1 MRRSMIRIPEL
12 VRIKTGALDRMGLY
26 LSRPGFRRAALMM
39 SAGLPAPL
47 PARLRA
53 SLSAHGIEEAAAYEI
68 SSASFEEAAALLGS
82 LPAGCQ
88 ALVGLGGGK
97 ALDTAKYVA
106 TLANLPY
113 FAAPTS
119 LSNDGFCSPQSSLTI
134 GGKRRSLTAHL
145 PWAVVIDTEVCRQA
159 PSALYASGVGDLVAK
174 LTATADW
181 KLSFHAT
188 GEPVDDFATLLSDA
202 TVYQFAGRPERDTEG
217 IRLLGAAL
225 MLNGI
230 AMEMAGSSRPASGSE
245 HLVSHALDRISGR
258 PRLHGLQV
266 GCAAYIVAHLQGGS
280 HADTIGRVLASAGF
294 WDLLRE
300 DPFHIEEWRAA
311 FALAPSIKPGY
322 YTVLST
328 RDTWPEAEALI
339 ASDPA
344 LDHCFFADSGL
355 ASG

>member
-26 LSRPGFRRAALMM
+26 LARPGFRRAVLVMSEAL
-39 SAGLPAPL
+39 PPPL

-53 SLSAHGIEEAAAYEI
+53 SLTAHGIEEAAAYEI
-68 SSASFEEAAALLGS
+68 SSASFEEAAALLGA

-113 FAAPTS
+113 FAVPTS
-119 LSNDGFCSPQSSLTI
+119 LSNDGFCSPQSSLALA
-134 GGKRRSLTAHL
+134 GKRRSLPAHL

-159 PSALYASGVGDLVAK
+159 PLALWASGVGDLVAK

-188 GEPVDDFATLLSDA
+188 GETVDDFATLLSDA
-202 TVYQFAGRPERDTEG
+202 TVYQFAGRPERDNEG
-217 IRLLGAAL
+217 IRLLGTAL

-230 AMEMAGSSRPASGSE
+230 AMEIAGSSRPASGSE
-245 HLVSHALDRISGR
+245 HLISHALDRIAAT

-266 GCAAYIVAHLQGGS
+266 GCAAYIAAHLQGGP
-280 HADTIGRVLASAGF
+280 HAATIGRVLSGAGF
-294 WDLLRE
+294 WDLLRQE
-300 DPFHIEEWRAA
+300 PFRIDEWRAA

-328 RDTWPEAEALI
+328 RDTWPEAEALL
-339 ASDPA
+339 ASDA
-344 LDHCFFADSGL
+344 LLAQCFTA
-355 ASG
+355 ASA